1 MCTNTCSVPRLASA
15 VTLARGPRPWR
26 GFTRGPFNNTANCPL
41 RDYTTQ
47 KRWPKKLDNS
57 RCVLYTKSNTL
68 YVTVCLETIDGET
81 LLFLLLCR
89 IQTCGLNF
97 LGKH

>member
-1 MCTNTCSVPRLASA
+1 MNLYAGQVGDIIPVPRLASA

-68 YVTVCLETIDGET
+68 YYI
-81 LLFLLLCR
+81 LLSFN
-89 IQTCGLNF
+89 G
-97 LGKH
+97 